1 MNFDGFKEQFMNLK
15 KKLNSIA
22 PGIESFVIRFIFLAI
37 FLIGTWTS
45 AQQANLSISDGDAG
59 ETSGIANNGQ
69 FLVQLTGIGL
79 AIDRTI
85 NYTVDGASTAQP
97 GLDRDPLSGELDL
110 PAGTS
115 SGVIDVTGIVDDNLV
130 EGDETLIVTLL
141 PGFGYTLDPVIAN
154 RSKTLIIKDNDTG
167 QFTITTLDAAAAEE
181 TPLTA
186 AGEGRFRIDL
196 DNENGTGTTVTLPYT
211 FSGTAG
217 GTDYDVS
224 GQATLTFPA
233 GILART
239 LIIEPVDDTAFESD
253 ETVIL
258 NLGTP
263 SNALFTVASTPVAD
277 RTVTIVDNDCPAG
290 DAPPVLDNEP
300 TSFCDVAS
308 VNLNTFYS
316 GGLPPQSA
324 LRWST
329 VANPTTAGQ
338 LITVA
343 ASNTAPAGTYY
354 AVFWAASATCAS
366 PSSSALT
373 ITINQS
379 PDAGTPVANLTSC
392 NDKDFGETKFI
403 LDDGLTGEDSDG
415 SWSFISGPGNPGSI
429 NGGSSEVN
437 FDNDPSGTYVFRYT
451 VTASAPCVTQTADI
465 TISVSDCDPC
475 IAGDVAPTLAS
486 GAPGTTFCDTIDVS
500 LSEFTNSAPP
510 PSTTLKW
517 SSDSNLENTAAH
529 LTAAQINA
537 PLAGTYYAFF
547 WDAAN
552 TCASPALVVNLALTA
567 TPNLTPPSDQER
579 CGAGTLT
586 FTASA
591 TGNPTINWYA
601 VATGGSPI
609 FSGPNFTTPTISQST
624 TYYVQATEN
633 SCASPRVAVQAT
645 VVPAVSAGTPTDTSS
660 CSDPT
665 YGNTILNLNG
675 QLAGEDPG
683 TWAFTSGPA
692 SITPGN
698 GEAIDFIGQP
708 DGIYVF
714 TYTTTGAQAP
724 CVNEFATVTVSVSN
738 CDTDDD
744 GDGLFGG
751 VEQALGTDPQ
761 NADSDGDGINDGVEV
776 GDDFENPLNE
786 DGDSFIDALD
796 SNVAD
801 EDGDGVV
808 DQKDPANDNPCI
820 PNTLNGVC
828 DSDGDDIADSDEDLN
843 GNGVVDE
850 GESDPLDPCDPNA
863 DHPNCQPIDLEVLK
877 TVDNENA
884 TIGTEVLFTITLN
897 NLENRKARSIVIG
910 DFLEN
915 GFEYISDNPSA
926 GTYDV
931 EAGEWQIFEIG
942 PLESLTLQ
950 IRANVIEGDVHTNTA
965 ELLSSLP
972 EDITPANNSATV
984 EIIFVRPVGVNL
996 VIEKTARLGPD
1007 KNRVSTIFGLINDID
1022 NEVEVEY
1029 FIKVTNKSISD
1040 NVSNVRVQDVFTNDS
1055 DILYEFLEPQV
1066 PAGST
1071 FDVETG
1077 IWTIESLA
1085 VNAEIELSYKV
1096 VFRSVGTVLNVAQI
1110 IRSSPAESIADD
1122 ADSKSEVEVEITTR
1136 NVVDIGIV
1144 FNQFSPND
1152 DGIND
1157 DLKINRLRKN
1167 ADGQDEFVD
1176 IEYDIDIFNRY
1187 GNSVYEARKL
1197 TTEKAWDGTFK
1208 GKDVPEGTY
1217 FYVLNLTIE
1226 EENPIITKGWIQLIR

>member
-1 MNFDGFKEQFMNLK
+1 MNLK
-15 KKLNSIA
+15 IKFNSIA
-22 PGIESFVIRFIFLAI
+22 PGIESFFIRFIFLAI
-37 FLIGTWTS
+37 FLVGALAS
-45 AQQANLSISDGDAG
+45 AQQANLSVLDGDAG
-59 ETSGIANNGQ
+59 ETGGVANPGTFQ
-69 FLVQLTGIGL
+69 VTLTGVGL
-79 AIDRTI
+79 SINRTI
-85 NYTVDGASTAQP
+85 NYQVTGTANGGGADSDYTALTGTLFLAAGVSQ
-97 GLDRDPLSGELDL
+97 GE
-110 PAGTS
+110 
-115 SGVIDVTGIVDDNLV
+115 IDVTGIVDDNLV
-130 EGDETLIVTLL
+130 EGDETVIVTLQA
-141 PGFGYTLDPVIAN
+141 GIGYTLDPVVAN
-154 RSKTLIIKDNDTG
+154 RTRTLIIKDNDTG

-196 DNENGTGTTVTLPYT
+196 DKENGTGTTVTLPYT
-211 FSGTAG
+211 FSGTAVG
-217 GTDYDVS
+217 ADFNVS

-263 SNALFTVASTPVAD
+263 SNGLFTVASTPEAN

-290 DAPPVLDNEP
+290 DAPPVLDNDP

-338 LITVA
+338 LMSVA
-343 ASNTAPAGTYY
+343 ASNAAPAGTYY
-354 AVFWAASATCAS
+354 AVFWASTATCAS
-366 PSSSALT
+366 PSSPALT
-373 ITINQS
+373 LTINQT
-379 PDAGTPVANLTSC
+379 PNAGTPVANLTSC
-392 NDKDFGETKFI
+392 NDDEFGATTFD
-403 LDDGLTGEDSDG
+403 LDNGLTGEDTGG
-415 SWSFISGPGNPGSI
+415 SWSFISGPDDPGNI
-429 NGGSSEVN
+429 NGSNVIN
-437 FDNDPSGTYVFRYT
+437 FNNDPSGTYVFRYS
-451 VTASAPCVTQTADI
+451 VNASAPCVNQTTDI
-465 TISVSDCDPC
+465 SISVSDCDPC
-475 IAGDVAPTLAS
+475 IAGDVAPTLAPD
-486 GAPGTTFCDTIDVS
+486 APATAFCDTIDVS
-500 LSEFTNSAPP
+500 LSDFTNSSPP

-529 LTAAQINA
+529 LTVAQINA

-547 WDAAN
+547 WDAVN
-552 TCASPALVVNLALTA
+552 TCASPALVVNLALTT
-567 TPNLTPPSDQER
+567 TPNLTAPADQER
-579 CGAGTLT
+579 CGPGTLS

-591 TGNPTINWYA
+591 TGNPTINWYT

-633 SCASPRVAVQAT
+633 SCASPRVAVEAT

-675 QLAGEDPG
+675 QLEGADAG

-692 SITPGN
+692 NITPGD

-708 DGIYVF
+708 DGVYVF

-744 GDGLFGG
+744 GDGLLGG
-751 VEQALGTDPQ
+751 QEQALGTDPQ
-761 NADSDGDGINDGVEV
+761 DADSDDDGIDDGVEV
-776 GDDFENPLNE
+776 GDDIENPLIE

-828 DSDGDDIADSDEDLN
+828 DSDGDDI
-843 GNGVVDE
+843 VDTE
-850 GESDPLDPCDPNA
+850 ELEIGSDPLDPCDPNA

-884 TIGTEVLFTITLN
+884 TVGTEVLFTITLN
-897 NLENRKARSIVIG
+897 NLEDRKARSIVIG

-942 PLESLTLQ
+942 PLESLTLE
-950 IRANVIEGDVHTNTA
+950 IRANVIEGDVYTNTA

-972 EDITPANNSATV
+972 EDITPANNTATV

-996 VIEKTARLGPD
+996 VVEKTARLGPD
-1007 KNRVSTIFGLINDID
+1007 KNRVSKIFGLINDID
-1022 NEVEVEY
+1022 NEVEVEF
-1029 FIKVTNKSISD
+1029 FIKVINKSISD

-1066 PAGST
+1066 PNGST

-1096 VFRSVGTVLNVAQI
+1096 VFKSVGTVLNVAQI
-1110 IRSSPAESIADD
+1110 IRSSPAESIAED

-1136 NVVDIGIV
+1136 NEVEIGIV
-1144 FNQFSPND
+1144 FNQFSPNG

-1167 ADGQDEFVD
+1167 ADGQDEYVD
-1176 IEYDIDIFNRY
+1176 IKYDIDIFNRY
-1187 GNSVYEARKL
+1187 GNSVYEAREMVD
-1197 TTEKAWDGTFK
+1197 EKAWDGTFK
-1208 GKDVPEGTY
+1208 GKEVPEGTY

-1226 EENPIITKGWIQLIR
+1226 EENPIIAKGWIQLIR

>member
-1 MNFDGFKEQFMNLK
+1 MNLK
-15 KKLNSIA
+15 IKLNSIA
-22 PGIESFVIRFIFLAI
+22 PGIKSFLIRFIFLAI
-37 FLIGTWTS
+37 FLVGTLTS
-45 AQQANLSISDGDAG
+45 AQQADIVVLDGDAG
-59 ETSGIANNGQ
+59 ETGGVANPGSFRVTLSDVVFQ
-69 FLVQLTGIGL
+69 FE
-79 AIDRTI
+79 RTI
-85 NYTVDGASTAQP
+85 NYQVTGTANGGGASSDYTALT
-97 GLDRDPLSGELDL
+97 GTLILD
-110 PAGTS
+110 AGVTQ
-115 SGVIDVTGIVDDNLV
+115 GDINVTGIVDDNIV
-130 EGDETLIVTLL
+130 EGDETVIVTLQA
-141 PGFGYTLDPVIAN
+141 GFGYTLPPVPDRTETI
-154 RSKTLIIKDNDTG
+154 TLKDNDTG

-196 DNENGTGTTVTLPYT
+196 DKENGTGTTVTLPYT

-224 GQATLTFPA
+224 GQTTLTFPA

-263 SNALFTVASTPVAD
+263 SNGLFSVASTPVAD

-290 DAPPVLDNEP
+290 DAPPILDNEP

-366 PSSSALT
+366 PSSPALT

-475 IAGDVAPTLAS
+475 IAGDIAPTLAS
-486 GAPGTTFCDTIDVS
+486 NAPGTAFCDTIDVS
-500 LSEFTNSAPP
+500 LSDFTNSSPP

-579 CGAGTLT
+579 CGPGTLT
-586 FTASA
+586 FTATA
-591 TGNPTINWYA
+591 TGNPTINWYT

-624 TYYVQATEN
+624 TYYVAATEN

-645 VVPAVSAGTPTDTSS
+645 VVPSVSPGTPTDTSS

-675 QLAGEDPG
+675 QLAGNDAG

-692 SITPGN
+692 NITPGD
-698 GEAIDFIGQP
+698 GVAVDFVGQP

-724 CVNEFATVTVSVSN
+724 CVNESASVTVSVSN

-761 NADSDGDGINDGVEV
+761 NADTDGDGINDGVEV

-828 DSDGDDIADSDEDLN
+828 DSDGDDI
-843 GNGVVDE
+843 VDTE
-850 GESDPLDPCDPNA
+850 ELEIGSDPLDPCDPNA

-897 NLENRKARSIVIG
+897 NLEDRKARSIVIG

-942 PLESLTLQ
+942 PLESLTLE

-1029 FIKVTNKSISD
+1029 FIRVTNKSISD

-1066 PAGST
+1066 PNGST

-1096 VFRSVGTVLNVAQI
+1096 VFKSVGTVVNVAQI

-1167 ADGQDEFVD
+1167 ADGQDEYVD

-1208 GKDVPEGTY
+1208 GKEVPEGTY

-1226 EENPIITKGWIQLIR
+1226 EENPIIAKGWIQLIR